1 MSVEPQGAEAPP
13 TLELTSEPAGVRTWA
28 RSVWGHRSV
37 LRTLAAKDFK
47 VRYKRASFG
56 VAWAVALPLVQALVL
71 AVVFSRLGLDTEGI
85 DYLGYVL
92 AGVTAWS
99 FASVSFTSGTTAVVD
114 GAALTDKIWFPRA
127 LLVLAPIGANLVGL
141 AIGLGIVTVVQLGRG
156 QLGVDVVL
164 VVPAVL
170 VLVALATGLSLVT
183 SALYVGFRDVR
194 FVVQAATLLL
204 FYVTPILYT
213 PERLG
218 GLADLLP
225 LNPFAGAVGLFQ
237 QAFAG
242 ATVGGAELAGT
253 LIWTVVLLVAG
264 VVLHQRGDRTF
275 VDLL

>member
-1 MSVEPQGAEAPP
+1 
-13 TLELTSEPAGVRTWA
+13 
-28 RSVWGHRSV
+28 
-37 LRTLAAKDFK
+37 
-47 VRYKRASFG
+47 
-56 VAWAVALPLVQALVL
+56 
-71 AVVFSRLGLDTEGI
+71 
-85 DYLGYVL
+85 
-92 AGVTAWS
+92 
-99 FASVSFTSGTTAVVD
+99 VVD

-141 AIGLGIVTVVQLGRG
+141 GIGLGIVTAIQLARG
-156 QLGVDVVL
+156 ELGPEVL
-164 VVPAVL
+164 LAVPAAVL
-170 VLVALATGLSLVT
+170 LVALATGLSLVT
-183 SALYVGFRDVR
+183 SALYVPYRDVR

-242 ATVGGAELAGT
+242 AAVGVPELVGT
-253 LIWTVVLLVAG
+253 LLWTTVLLVTG

>member
-1 MSVEPQGAEAPP
+1 MSV
-13 TLELTSEPAGVRTWA
+13 LELTPEPAGVGAWA
-28 RSVWGHRSV
+28 RSVWAHRTV

-47 VRYKRASFG
+47 VRYKRASLG

-71 AVVFSRLGLDTEGI
+71 AVVFGRLGLDTDGV

-99 FASVSFTSGTTAVVD
+99 FAALSFTAGTTAVVD

-141 AIGLGIVTVVQLGRG
+141 AIGLVIVTVVQAGRAE
-156 QLGVDVVL
+156 LSADVVL

-170 VLVALATGLSLVT
+170 LVVALATGLSLVT
-183 SALYVGFRDVR
+183 SALYVSYRDVR

-213 PERLG
+213 PGRLG
-218 GLADLLP
+218 GLADWLP

-237 QAFAG
+237 HAFAG
-242 ATVGGAELAGT
+242 AAVDGPTLAGS
-253 LIWTVVLLVAG
+253 IVWTVVLLVVG
-264 VVLHQRGDRTF
+264 VRLHQRGDRTF
-275 VDLL
+275 VDAL

>member
-1 MSVEPQGAEAPP
+1 MSAPERVAPP
-13 TLELTSEPAGVRTWA
+13 TLELTPEPVGVGTWA
-28 RSVWGHRSV
+28 RSVFDHRSV

-71 AVVFSRLGLDTEGI
+71 AVVFSRLGLDTEGL

-99 FASVSFTSGTTAVVD
+99 FASLSFTAGTTAVVD
-114 GAALTDKIWFPRA
+114 GAVLTDKIWFPRA

-141 AIGLGIVTVVQLGRG
+141 AVGLGIVTVVQLGRG

-164 VVPAVL
+164 VVPAVA
-170 VLVALATGLSLVT
+170 VVVALTTGLSLVT
-183 SALYVGFRDVR
+183 SALYVSFRDVR

-218 GLADLLP
+218 GLAGLLLP

-237 QAFAG
+237 HAYAG
-242 ATVGGAELAGT
+242 APVGGAELAGT
-253 LIWTVVLLVAG
+253 LIWTAVLLVAG

-275 VDLL
+275 VDSL